1 MKTTKK
7 PTCKTSKPRAKASP
21 VTPATALEGFSLT
34 NDQLLTTSQ
43 AAALIA
49 LSPKSLRCMRCD
61 RTGPRCLKLGS
72 GRQARVA
79 YRRSDL
85 EAWVRSRVVAV
96 QGS

>member
-1 MKTTKK
+1 MKTTKR
-7 PTCKTSKPRAKASP
+7 KTSKPRAKASP
-21 VTPATALEGFSLT
+21 VTPAAALEGFSLT
-34 NDQLLTTSQ
+34 DDQLLSTSQ
-43 AAALIA
+43 AASLIA

-72 GRQARVA
+72 GKQARVC

>member
-1 MKTTKK
+1 MTTAKTTK
-7 PTCKTSKPRAKASP
+7 KTSKPRAKASP
-21 VTPATALEGFSLT
+21 VTPAAALEGFNLT
-34 NDQLLTTSQ
+34 DDQLLTTAQ

-49 LSPKSLRCMRCD
+49 MSPKSLRCMRCD

-72 GRQARVA
+72 GKQARVS

-85 EAWVRSRVVAV
+85 EAWIRARVVAV

>member
-1 MKTTKK
+1 MTTTKK
-7 PTCKTSKPRAKASP
+7 PTPKPSKPRAKASP
-21 VTPATALEGFSLT
+21 VTPAAALEGFNLT

-61 RTGPRCLKLGS
+61 RTGPRCLKLGK